1 MQAEMRKR
9 RFTRFIPFTTGAQ
22 ALLVALT
29 LAGAVASG
37 CRGGDA
43 ADAKAE
49 TGPAPTT
56 VGTENIVV
64 IARAELSSGPAIS
77 GNLQAAQEATVRA
90 QIGGTVLQT
99 LVDEGSRVSNGTLLA
114 RIDDRTIRDQYLS
127 ARSAVT
133 SAQSAA
139 DVAKRNLERN
149 ERLAAAGAIADRDLE
164 SSRSQNVAAQ
174 SQLADARARLTLQEK
189 QLADAQVRAPFS
201 GIVSDRH
208 VSGGDVVQPGGE
220 MFTMVDPTSMRL
232 EASVPASQLAAVKVG
247 APVSFS
253 VSGYPDRTFTGK
265 VTRINPVADPT
276 TGQVRVVVSIPNA
289 SNNLVGGLFAEGRV
303 ASERRDALVAPS
315 SAVDVTGV
323 TPFVIRLRDG
333 KVERVEVELGLRD
346 EESERIEITK
356 GLTAGDTL
364 LVGAARGITPGT
376 PVRVSTPSDTPAS
389 KS

>member
-1 MQAEMRKR
+1 MQAEFDR
-9 RFTRFIPFTTGAQ
+9 RGLT
-22 ALLVALT
+22 ALSLTAVLT
-29 LAGAVASG
+29 LLGAAVTG
-37 CRGGDA
+37 CRGGGA
-43 ADAKAE
+43 GDAKAE
-49 TGPAPTT
+49 SAPAPTT

-64 IARAELSSGPAIS
+64 VTRAELASGPAIS

-99 LVDEGSRVSNGTLLA
+99 YVDEGSRVSTGTLLA

-139 DVAKRNLERN
+139 DVAQRNLERN

-164 SSRSQNVAAQ
+164 ASRSQNVAAQ
-174 SQLADARARLTLQEK
+174 SQLADAKARLTLQEK
-189 QLADAQVRAPFS
+189 QLADAQVRAPFT
-201 GIVSDRH
+201 GNVSQRQ

-220 MFTMVDPTSMRL
+220 MFTIVDPTSMRL
-232 EASVPASQLAAVKVG
+232 EASVPAAQLAAVKLG
-247 APVSFS
+247 SPVTFS

-265 VTRINPVADPT
+265 VARINPVADPT
-276 TGQVRVVVSIPNA
+276 TGQVRIVVSIPNA

-303 ASERRDALVAPS
+303 ASERRTALVAPTG
-315 SAVDVTGV
+315 AVDVTGV
-323 TPFVIRLRDG
+323 TPFVIRLKDG
-333 KVERVEVELGLRD
+333 QVERVDVELGLRD
-346 EESERIEITK
+346 DESERVEITK
-356 GLTAGDTL
+356 GLSAGDTL

-376 PVRVSTPSDTPAS
+376 PVRVSTPSDTPVS